1 MNEPQYLNLTQHR
14 IRRLAELLADAAR
27 VAKDADANA
36 LRGSVVMFAD
46 SLPSS
51 IALAIAE
58 EVRAWSGDL
67 DSDDAHTVA
76 IRSLLRLLDPSGS
89 AKVE

>member
-1 MNEPQYLNLTQHR
+1 MNDPQYLDLTEQR
-14 IRRLAELLADAAR
+14 VRRLAELLADAAR

-36 LRGSVVMFAD
+36 LRGAVVMFAD
-46 SLPSS
+46 CLPSS
-51 IALAIAE
+51 AALAIAE

-67 DSDDAHTVA
+67 DRADAHTVA

-89 AKVE
+89 PKV